1 MTELTT
7 YLWQKPY
14 DAAVL
19 EMDLE
24 QLPVRVQNAFNAIE
38 ERLRT
43 RIEDGG
49 VEHRALMEARRSLG
63 ILKKIRG

>member
-19 EMDLE
+19 EMDQE
-24 QLPVRVQNAFNAIE
+24 QLPGRVQNAFNAIE
-38 ERLRT
+38 ERLRN
-43 RIEDGG
+43 RIEDGS

-63 ILKKIRG
+63 ILKNMRK

>member
-19 EMDLE
+19 EVDRD
-24 QLPVRVQNAFNAIE
+24 QLPGRVQHAFSAIE

-63 ILKKIRG
+63 TLMNMRK